1 MKEVQITSG
10 KVVLKKPT
18 AGARN
23 NALMKAETPDG
34 IKNTV
39 YMIELLPFCI
49 QSHPF
54 GSVPIR
60 QALDSLDVDDYDEL
74 ITALHSLMNPTV
86 LKQEPSE
93 EQSEPVNQT
102 ISTSEKS

>member
-39 YMIELLPFCI
+39 YMVELLPFCI

-54 GSVPIR
+54 GSAPVK
-60 QALDSLDVDDYDEL
+60 QALDSLTPEDYDEL
-74 ITALHSLMNPTV
+74 IEALQTILNPKA
-86 LKQEPSE
+86 LKEEPSE
-93 EQSEPVNQT
+93 EQSEPENQPA
-102 ISTSEKS
+102 ST